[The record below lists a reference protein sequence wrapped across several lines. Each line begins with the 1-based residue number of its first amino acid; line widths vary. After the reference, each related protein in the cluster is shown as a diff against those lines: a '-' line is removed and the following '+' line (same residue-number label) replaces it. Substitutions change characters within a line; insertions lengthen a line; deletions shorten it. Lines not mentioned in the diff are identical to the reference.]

1 MGGRSSG
8 WRREEKNGIGILL
21 PMMTPDHGQ
30 DAHATFRT
38 ERILDAFARVR

>member
-1 MGGRSSG
+1 VKQKGGIS
-8 WRREEKNGIGILL
+8 ILL

>member
-1 MGGRSSG
+1 VKKKG
-8 WRREEKNGIGILL
+8 GIGIL
-21 PMMTPDHGQ
+21 PMMTPDHGR